1 MTGIG
6 TGSGALWLLTLGV
19 KVLNLTWCGFVLK
32 YQNSS
37 ITTAFSV
44 LMKSNLYEI
53 KAILNL
59 AKDLLKG
66 RKDFS
71 LFKILDYNVNFSL
84 LFICQEYFI
93 LF

>member
-19 KVLNLTWCGFVLK
+19 KVLNLIWCGFVLK

-53 KAILNL
+53 KAVLNL

>member
-19 KVLNLTWCGFVLK
+19 KVLNLIWCGFVLK